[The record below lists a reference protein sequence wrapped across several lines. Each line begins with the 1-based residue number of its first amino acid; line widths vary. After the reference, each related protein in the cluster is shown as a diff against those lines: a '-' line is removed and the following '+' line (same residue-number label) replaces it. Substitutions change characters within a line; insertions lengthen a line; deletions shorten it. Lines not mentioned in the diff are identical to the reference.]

1 MTFEFLSGLWIV
13 KVDVS
18 KPYRAKVEC
27 VWLIGIGL
35 SPGHGICKVGDWSRL
50 SLISICDSIILS
62 VWCFGGGFDNW
73 LRFCWR
79 WVQQLVEIIYRLYQ
93 KIVTGLKFELSVTT
107 KLPTCLLSKT
117 PLPSFEFRRKLAIWW
132 NIYQDIISRI
142 NEKWKMRRY
151 HNINFLCVTHIF
163 CLAFWSCSMWVIQSS
178 YLQSASNDLN
188 KSTIL
193 TWIWWIFLMKYLS
206 CRYLSSS
213 PWKIDYMLQFSSTQ
227 LKNQRWSSL
236 EIGCPNHA
244 SFISQTNLHF

>member
-142 NEKWKMRRY
+142 NEKWGDITISIFYVSHTFFVWLFEAVQCEWFKAPICNLLQMLW
-151 HNINFLCVTHIF
+151 IN
-163 CLAFWSCSMWVIQSS
+163 
-178 YLQSASNDLN
+178 LQY
-188 KSTIL
+188 
-193 TWIWWIFLMKYLS
+193 W
-206 CRYLSSS
+206 
-213 PWKIDYMLQFSSTQ
+213 
-227 LKNQRWSSL
+227 L
-236 EIGCPNHA
+236 ESGE
-244 SFISQTNLHF
+244 FF